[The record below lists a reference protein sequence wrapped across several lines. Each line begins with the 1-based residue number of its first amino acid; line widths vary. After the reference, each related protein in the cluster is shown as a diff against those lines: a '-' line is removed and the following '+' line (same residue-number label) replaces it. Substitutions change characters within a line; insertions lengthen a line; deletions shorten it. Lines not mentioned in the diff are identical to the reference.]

1 MSLFIAS
8 ALADDQNKK
17 QASLSSEEIRAKRL
31 QRLSPADVAKA
42 LSSPEK
48 SMPNQIIKPNDII
61 NLLDSDDESDDEVV
75 ILETP
80 PAWASL
86 PPKNE
91 SNKRASNHGKSAT
104 VPPKKIVKT
113 SISLVGGSGFRS
125 SVNADF
131 AMVAPKIPE
140 GASLLVQGTTGS
152 IYTVKNVGGVYSCS
166 CPAWRVQKKTINNRT
181 CKHLIQY
188 LGKEFTNQV
197 SNGSIEV
204 TNAKTKSTA
213 QGNKTIATGMEAE
226 DALLFSKD
234 LMLARKWEEKHG
246 CQGYLMSEK
255 LDGWRCLWNGKRMIT
270 RHGKS
275 IDAPDWFLKGF
286 PSNMALDGELFCDR
300 QEIQLTSAILQSSST
315 HPGKYTFNQCLLL

>member
-31 QRLSPADVAKA
+31 QRLSPADVAKP

-131 AMVAPKIPE
+131 AMVAPKISE

-152 IYTVKNVGGVYSCS
+152 IHTVKNVGGVYSCS

-204 TNAKTKSTA
+204 TNTRPSLPHKATK
-213 QGNKTIATGMEAE
+213 
-226 DALLFSKD
+226 
-234 LMLARKWEEKHG
+234 R
-246 CQGYLMSEK
+246 
-255 LDGWRCLWNGKRMIT
+255 
-270 RHGKS
+270 
-275 IDAPDWFLKGF
+275 
-286 PSNMALDGELFCDR
+286 
-300 QEIQLTSAILQSSST
+300 
-315 HPGKYTFNQCLLL
+315 